1 MTKDFF
7 KIHNLKTPKKT
18 ENEYYPQI
26 SVWLQERGFDF
37 QRIEGLKT
45 VPDYIIW
52 DNEDVIFLE
61 VKYYRGKE
69 KLSELTNYHIFHELT
84 WQDGQ
89 LGFRDR
95 CLTKNDKH
103 YVLLIVN
110 RLGEFILV

>member
-1 MTKDFF
+1 MKKDFF
-7 KIHNLKTPKKT
+7 KIHKLKMPFPKENL
-18 ENEYYPQI
+18 YYPQI

-37 QRIEGLKT
+37 QRIEGVKT

-52 DNEDVIFLE
+52 DNDNVIFME

-69 KLSELTNYHIFHELT
+69 VLSDLTNYHIYHELK

-95 CLTKNDKH
+95 CLCKNDKH
-103 YVLLIVN
+103 YVLLIIN
-110 RLGEFILV
+110 CRGEFILV